1 MSRWS
6 EERLVVDVAAAFG
19 LPLPTLVTLAVAAL
33 AGPLD
38 LGRGPL
44 EAGPDLVGLQLGD
57 RALVALRGLPG
68 ASTMCRNVDFA
79 GLTPRR
85 GRTRVA
91 SIRYQ

>member
-38 LGRGPL
+38 LAVAHLRLAPTSSASSSVTERWSPSGVSQGPRQC
-44 EAGPDLVGLQLGD
+44 AGMSIS
-57 RALVALRGLPG
+57 RA
-68 ASTMCRNVDFA
+68 
-79 GLTPRR
+79 
-85 GRTRVA
+85 
-91 SIRYQ
+91 